1 MQTKLIV
8 VIHTETLTVLVTV
21 KHRRRLHHQTTI
33 KAIFRGHRKTT
44 IISTRVFVPLRP
56 RIKTHM
62 TNLQETKQLMQMPL
76 SSTSNNNRMSR
87 HKSSTLMQTMQPIT
101 SNTMELKAQINK
113 ITTHKAL
120 NTTSNNSKHTTIK
133 ENNPK
138 TVIKTHTRP
147 TWING
152 SSTTSITVT
161 KQPNSI
167 TKTSRLPCPSR
178 TIRGTTVNRLLIRA
192 IKTKVA
198 MTFEQETVS

>member
-1 MQTKLIV
+1 MQTKLIA
-8 VIHTETLTVLVTV
+8 VIHTETHTVLAMD
-21 KHRRRLHHQTTI
+21 KHRRRLHHQTPI

-44 IISTRVFVPLRP
+44 IILTRACMPLRP
-56 RIKTHM
+56 RIKMHM
-62 TNLQETKQLMQMPL
+62 TKLQETKQLMQMPL
-76 SSTSNNNRMSR
+76 SSTNNSNRMSR
-87 HKSSTLMQTMQPIT
+87 HKSSTLMQTMRPIT

-113 ITTHKAL
+113 ITTHRVL

-133 ENNPK
+133 ESNPK
-138 TVIKTHTRP
+138 TVTKTHTRL
-147 TWING
+147 TWSNG

-192 IKTKVA
+192 IITKVT
-198 MTFEQETVS
+198 MMFEQETVS